1 MEFLHAMPGLFLRL
15 LHRAHR
21 HSLFIFQTQ
30 TCEAAGDRDAEEGEE
45 INRSNTKM
53 QTKGLKESGK
63 ELREEKKGSYCKQ
76 VEPQADLAKAL
87 SFPTADSITFSC
99 V

>member
-1 MEFLHAMPGLFLRL
+1 
-15 LHRAHR
+15 
-21 HSLFIFQTQ
+21 
-30 TCEAAGDRDAEEGEE
+30 
-45 INRSNTKM
+45 M

-63 ELREEKKGSYCKQ
+63 ELREQKKGSYCKQ